1 MLTEARPAHG
11 SPDRLR
17 VRAASH
23 SRIESGEQARAP
35 RALLPTASETPASE
49 SRGPTKWA
57 RAVLEND
64 PERRNRSCRL
74 DQRSH
79 PRSPLHTESVTH
91 FHSSPRCFLRET
103 PPKERK
109 RKQARSP
116 RARDER
122 GVGGEAYAGAQA
134 PGETPAPQTVH
145 GPPGPLWPSTS
156 HRGHLVGA
164 RSALL
169 TVPCS
174 PATGTTGRSP
184 GLLAGG
190 SRTHRV
196 PAAMGQEPGRP
207 SRRSRGS
214 SGLICTEQISALT
227 REFPSFS

>member
-1 MLTEARPAHG
+1 MLTEARPARG

-49 SRGPTKWA
+49 SRGPTKWG

-109 RKQARSP
+109 RKRARSP
-116 RARDER
+116 RARD
-122 GVGGEAYAGAQA
+122 GTSEAWGARPTQVPRPPARPQHHKQFTA
-134 PGETPAPQTVH
+134 PPAPC
-145 GPPGPLWPSTS
+145 GPP
-156 HRGHLVGA
+156 
-164 RSALL
+164 
-169 TVPCS
+169 
-174 PATGTTGRSP
+174 PATGVTWSA
-184 GLLAGG
+184 LA
-190 SRTHRV
+190 
-196 PAAMGQEPGRP
+196 
-207 SRRSRGS
+207 RRSSRCPAHQPQGPPDAPRGS
-214 SGLICTEQISALT
+214 WREVQGPTGCRRPWVRSRDVLLGGPEAALGLSAQSRSLL
-227 REFPSFS
+227 